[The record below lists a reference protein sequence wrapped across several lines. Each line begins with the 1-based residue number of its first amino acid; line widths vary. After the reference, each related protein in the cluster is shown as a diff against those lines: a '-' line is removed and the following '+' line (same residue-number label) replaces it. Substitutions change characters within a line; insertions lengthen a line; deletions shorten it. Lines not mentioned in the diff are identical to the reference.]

1 MQFKGTD
8 IPEDLSYTKT
18 HLWVK
23 TQDSLYTLGWT
34 DYIQSNAGDVN
45 YVELPEK
52 GTPVQTDEDFG
63 SIETSKW
70 VDRLYSPIDGL
81 VAEINDQ
88 VINQPELINNS
99 PFIEGWLV
107 KIEPQGD
114 TGAKDLMSPK
124 EYLEYIKACEEG
136 T

>member
-52 GTPVQTDEDFG
+52 GTPVQMNEDFG
-63 SIETSKW
+63 SIETRWHTCLTS
-70 VDRLYSPIDGL
+70 
-81 VAEINDQ
+81 
-88 VINQPELINNS
+88 
-99 PFIEGWLV
+99 
-107 KIEPQGD
+107 
-114 TGAKDLMSPK
+114 
-124 EYLEYIKACEEG
+124 AC
-136 T
+136 